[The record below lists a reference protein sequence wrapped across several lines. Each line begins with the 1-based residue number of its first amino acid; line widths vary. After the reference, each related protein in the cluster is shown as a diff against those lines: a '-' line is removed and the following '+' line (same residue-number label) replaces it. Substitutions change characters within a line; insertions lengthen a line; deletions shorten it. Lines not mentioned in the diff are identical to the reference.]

1 MRRVIITEFS
11 NLSEKL
17 SNQCVIFSFQ
27 LQNLCIKA
35 EPASLLTTQVNI
47 DGQNMNLEECAAIGK
62 GDDDYTFKIVPLFEE
77 DLTQVA
83 LAIKKTHPE
92 FKQDIEE
99 MQIDDVDMA
108 SVMISEDLGDAK
120 KVRNLP
126 YILLTMPVV
135 NDNRY
140 DVLTEGVKLCYDEC
154 KVKMDA
160 IYNASKLKL
169 DKEKLLETKDDQE
182 KLDGLVEKLKTK
194 MEAQREQIYNHK
206 LQEIEAAH
214 SKWAEDHLFDS
225 EG

>member
-35 EPASLLTTQVNI
+35 EPASLLTIQVNI
-47 DGQNMNLEECAAIGK
+47 DGQNKNLEDCAAIGK
-62 GDDDYTFKIVPLFEE
+62 GDDDYTFKIIPLFEE
-77 DLTQVA
+77 DLPQVA
-83 LAIKKTHPE
+83 LAIKKAHPE

-108 SVMISEDLGDAK
+108 SYIISEDVEDAK
-120 KVRNLP
+120 KVKNLP

-140 DVLTEGVKLCYDEC
+140 DVLTDAVKLCYNEC
-154 KVKMDA
+154 KVKMEA

-182 KLDGLVEKLKTK
+182 KLDGLVEKIKSK
-194 MEAQREQIYNHK
+194 MEGQRDQIYNNK

-214 SKWAEDHLFDS
+214 SKWAEEHLFDS
-225 EG
+225 

>member
-17 SNQCVIFSFQ
+17 SNQCIIFSFQ

-35 EPASLLTTQVNI
+35 EPASLLAIKVDI
-47 DGQNMNLEECAAIGK
+47 DGESKNLEDCAAIGK
-62 GDDDYTFKIVPLFEE
+62 GDDDYTFKIIPLFEE
-77 DLTQVA
+77 DLPK
-83 LAIKKTHPE
+83 I
-92 FKQDIEE
+92 KQDIEE

-108 SVMISEDLGDAK
+108 SVMISEDVNDAK

-126 YILLTMPVV
+126 YLLLTMPVV

-140 DVLTEGVKLCYDEC
+140 DLLNDAVKLCYDEC
-154 KVKMDA
+154 KLKMDA

-182 KLDGLVEKLKTK
+182 KLDGLVEKIKTK
-194 MEAQREQIYNHK
+194 TDGQREQIYNNK
-206 LQEIEAAH
+206 LQEIETAH
-214 SKWAEDHLFDS
+214 SKWAEEHLFDS
-225 EG
+225 